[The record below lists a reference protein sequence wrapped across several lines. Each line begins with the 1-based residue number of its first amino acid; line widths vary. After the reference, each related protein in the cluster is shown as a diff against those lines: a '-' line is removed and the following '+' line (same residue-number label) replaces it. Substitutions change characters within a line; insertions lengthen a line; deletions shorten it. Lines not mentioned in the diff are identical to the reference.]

1 MQKAMFFTTLVTL
14 LTAGAASLAAKIM
27 EPPDPARVEQIA
39 AMLAEKPAGLGAPS
53 DDRPAWQAAATNPA
67 FSGSIARA
75 ESLLKKPLPE
85 FPEAFFLEFSRN
97 GNRSHFERA
106 EMPRRERL
114 GPLVFAECIENK
126 GRFIPAIE
134 QLVQSLCAE
143 RTWELSAH
151 DPTLSNFNGK
161 SIDIDLGSSALAREL
176 ATADWLIGNRLSPQT
191 RDLLRKELRRRV
203 FDPFLDMVNGKR
215 PADFWLPGDNNWN
228 AVCLSSVTDAALAE
242 VEDRHER
249 AFFVVAAEKYSQN
262 YLNGFAPDGFCVE
275 GVGYWNYGF
284 GNYLMLAETIRR
296 ATDGKLDLLQS
307 PTARLDGMFGARITI
322 INGVCAAFADSPVG
336 DKPSPW
342 IVGYMR
348 ARFRTPSPIE
358 DHDVPLG
365 LGGGLFETLFGQWL
379 AQPLPPL
386 ALPPAAP
393 ADETLRAWFKDADVL
408 IARPAPHS
416 DCDMGIALKGGGN
429 DGSHHHDDL
438 GSFVVVIG
446 GAAPLLDPGPEHY
459 TRRTFSSH
467 RFESKMLNSFGH
479 SVPIVGGKIQS
490 DGGKSR
496 AVVVDSSFTDDA
508 DTVTLDLTSAYPCPT
523 LKKLTRTFV
532 YSRRGAGSFSVTDTA
547 QFTAPTAFADALITL
562 GKWKQLPDGGLRI
575 EDAGSA
581 VRVDIDTNGQPMT
594 VSAERIEEDAPVHPT
609 HIAIDLRDPVME
621 ATITMKITPSK

>member
-1 MQKAMFFTTLVTL
+1 MQKAGLFTALVAL
-14 LTAGAASLAAKIM
+14 LTAASASRAAKSI
-27 EPPDPARVEQIA
+27 EPPDPARVDQIA
-39 AMLAEKPAGLGAPS
+39 AILPEKPAGFGAPI
-53 DDRPAWQAAATNPA
+53 DDRSAWQAAAANPA
-67 FSGSIARA
+67 FSGSIAKA
-75 ESLLKKPLPE
+75 QSLLKKPLPDY
-85 FPEAFFLEFSRN
+85 PEDLFLEFSRN

-114 GPLVFAECIENK
+114 GPLVFAECIEDK

-176 ATADWLIGNRLSPQT
+176 ATADGLIGTKLSPKT
-191 RDLLRKELRRRV
+191 RELLRKELRRRI
-203 FDPFLDMVNGKR
+203 FDPILAMVNGKR
-215 PADFWLPGDNNWN
+215 SPDFWLPGDNNWN
-228 AVCLSSVTDAALAE
+228 AVCLSGVTDAALAE

-249 AFFVVAAEKYSQN
+249 ALFVAAAEKYSQN
-262 YLNGFAPDGFCVE
+262 YLNGFTPDGFCVE

-307 PTARLDGMFGARITI
+307 PTARLDGLFGERIAI
-322 INGVCAAFADSPVG
+322 INGVCPAFADSPVG
-336 DKPSPW
+336 VKPAPW

-348 ARFRTPSPIE
+348 ARFRTPSPLD

-365 LGGGLFETLFGQWL
+365 LGGGLFESIFGQL
-379 AQPLPPL
+379 LTQPLPPL

-393 ADETLRAWFKDADVL
+393 ADETLRAWFKDAQVL

-416 DCDMGIALKGGGN
+416 DCDMGVAVKGGRN

-438 GSFVVVIG
+438 GSFVIVVG
-446 GAAPLLDPGPEHY
+446 SATPLLDPGPERY
-459 TRRTFSSH
+459 TRRTFSPH
-467 RFESKMLNSFGH
+467 RFDSKMLNSFGH

-490 DGGKSR
+490 DGGKSK
-496 AVVVDSSFTDDA
+496 AILVESSFTDDA
-508 DTVTLDLTSAYPCPT
+508 DTVTFDLTAAYACPT
-523 LKKLTRTFV
+523 LKKLTRRFV
-532 YSRRGAGSFSVTDTA
+532 YSRRDAGSFSVTDTV

-562 GKWKQLPDGGLRI
+562 GKWEQLPDGGLRI
-575 EDAGSA
+575 EDNGSA
-581 VRVDIDTNGQPMT
+581 IRVDISTNGQPLA
-594 VSAERIEEDAPVHPT
+594 VSAEPIAEDAPVHPT
-609 HIAIDLRDPVME
+609 HIAIDLKDPVTE
-621 ATITMKITPSK
+621 ATIAMKMTPAK